1 MMGLGASIGILD
13 IGKEVPSYGNV
24 MSATS
29 MAREDRRLDGGNVV
43 VIIIAALNV
52 CWYGMIYLS
61 VFLWNCELYK
71 CPSSCKPEYSNSFL

>member
-24 MSATS
+24 MSATR

-43 VIIIAALNV
+43 IIIAALINNV
-52 CWYGMIYLS
+52 CFGMIISFSFPL
-61 VFLWNCELYK
+61 EL
-71 CPSSCKPEYSNSFL
+71 

>member
-1 MMGLGASIGILD
+1 MGLGASIGILD

-61 VFLWNCELYK
+61 VFLWNWSSINALLLANQSIVIVFYK
-71 CPSSCKPEYSNSFL
+71 